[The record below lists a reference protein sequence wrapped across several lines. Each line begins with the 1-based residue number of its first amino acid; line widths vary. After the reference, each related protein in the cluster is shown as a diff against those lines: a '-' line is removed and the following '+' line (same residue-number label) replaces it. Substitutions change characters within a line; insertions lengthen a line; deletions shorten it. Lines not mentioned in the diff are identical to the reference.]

1 VENFFPQRGKV
12 RRFFSTVWKTGPD
25 FFHSMEN
32 FFPQCGK
39 PGQVNMNKPKRFNQV
54 AVLMGG
60 PSSERAVSL
69 RSGAAVAKGLRERG
83 YEVAEVVVGEDCSF
97 ALPAGIEAAFVAMH
111 GKFGEDGTIQALL
124 RARGIPH
131 TGSSPEASARAFDK
145 SQSKPVMA
153 AAGIPT
159 PAYELLREGAARTLP
174 LPVVVKPVRQGSSVG
189 ISRVFREEDWPGA
202 FSAALAYDDT
212 VLVEEFIPGREL
224 TVGVVGD
231 VVLPVV
237 EITADFFDYHTKY
250 TPGAAAHLIPADIPQ
265 ETARACQAAALATF
279 RALGC
284 SGMGRVD
291 IRLRPDGRF
300 FVLEL
305 NNIPGFTEVSL
316 LPDAARVH
324 GWSFPELCERIL
336 DMV

>member
-1 VENFFPQRGKV
+1 MSEK
-12 RRFFSTVWKTGPD
+12 
-25 FFHSMEN
+25 
-32 FFPQCGK
+32 
-39 PGQVNMNKPKRFNQV
+39 KRFQKV
-54 AVLMGG
+54 AVMLGG

-83 YEVAEVVVGEDCSF
+83 YEVSEVLVGEDSSF
-97 ALPAGIEAAFVAMH
+97 TVPPGTEVAFVAMH
-111 GKFGEDGTIQALL
+111 GRFGEDGTIQALL
-124 RARGIPH
+124 REQGIPH

-145 SQSKPVMA
+145 SQCKPVLA
-153 AAGIPT
+153 KAGIPT
-159 PAYELLREGAARTLP
+159 PPFEFLRKGGKRTLP

-189 ISRVFREEDWPGA
+189 ISRVFTEEEWLP
-202 FSAALAYDDT
+202 ALETALGYDDI

-231 VVLPVV
+231 TVLPVI
-237 EITADFFDYHTKY
+237 EILTPDGNFDYHAKY
-250 TPGAAAHLIPADIPQ
+250 TPGASSHQIPAPISA
-265 ETARACQAAALATF
+265 ELTRTCQQVSLEVF

-291 IRLRPDGRF
+291 IRLRPDGRI

-316 LPDAARVH
+316 LPDAAKAH

-336 DMV
+336 NMV

>member
-1 VENFFPQRGKV
+1 MSGMK
-12 RRFFSTVWKTGPD
+12 KY
-25 FFHSMEN
+25 
-32 FFPQCGK
+32 K
-39 PGQVNMNKPKRFNQV
+39 KV

-69 RSGAAVAKGLRERG
+69 RSGAAVAKALRERD

-97 ALPAGIEAAFVAMH
+97 TVPPGTEVAFVAMH
-111 GKFGEDGTIQALL
+111 GHFGEDGTIQALL
-124 RARGIPH
+124 RKQGIPH
-131 TGSSPEASARAFDK
+131 TGSSPEASGRAFDK
-145 SQSKPVMA
+145 HQSKPVMA
-153 AAGIPT
+153 KAGIPT
-159 PAYELLREGAARTLP
+159 PAFEFLRKGQKRTLP

-189 ISRVFREEDWPGA
+189 VSRVKHEEEWAGA
-202 FSAALAYDDT
+202 LAAALAYDEIA
-212 VLVEEFIPGREL
+212 LVEEFIPGREL

-237 EITADFFDYHTKY
+237 EIVAPDDFFDYHAKY
-250 TPGAAAHLIPADIPQ
+250 TAGVSQHVIPAPIP
-265 ETARACQAAALATF
+265 EATAQACQAAALATF

-291 IRLRPDGRF
+291 IRLRPDGKF

-305 NNIPGFTEVSL
+305 NNIPGMTELSL
-316 LPDAARVH
+316 LPDAARAH

>member
-1 VENFFPQRGKV
+1 MSGK
-12 RRFFSTVWKTGPD
+12 
-25 FFHSMEN
+25 
-32 FFPQCGK
+32 
-39 PGQVNMNKPKRFNQV
+39 KRFQTV
-54 AVLMGG
+54 AVLLGG

-69 RSGAAVAKGLRERG
+69 RSGAAVARGLREQG
-83 YEVAEVVVGEDCSF
+83 YDVHEVVVGEDCSF
-97 ALPAGIEAAFVAMH
+97 ELPPGTEAAFVAMH

-124 RARGIPH
+124 RQRGIPH

-159 PAYELLREGAARTLP
+159 PAFQILREGEQRTLP

-189 ISRVFREEDWPGA
+189 ISRVFHEAEWAAA
-202 FSAALAYDDT
+202 FTTALVYDDV
-212 VLVEEFIPGREL
+212 VLVEAFIPGREL

-231 VVLPVV
+231 VALPVI
-237 EITADFFDYHTKY
+237 EIASDFFDYHAKY
-250 TPGAAAHLIPADIPQ
+250 TPGVAAHLIPADIPA
-265 ETARACQAAALATF
+265 ETAQACQAVALATF

-284 SGMGRVD
+284 AGMGRVD
-291 IRLRPDGRF
+291 IRLREDGKF

-324 GWSFPELCERIL
+324 GWGFPELCERIL
-336 DMV
+336 NMAEPPTSAMACRNSVAG

>member
-1 VENFFPQRGKV
+1 MSGK
-12 RRFFSTVWKTGPD
+12 
-25 FFHSMEN
+25 
-32 FFPQCGK
+32 
-39 PGQVNMNKPKRFNQV
+39 KRFRKV
-54 AVLMGG
+54 AVLLGG

-69 RSGAAVAKGLRERG
+69 RSGAAVAQALRERG
-83 YEVAEVVVGEDCSF
+83 YEVAEVRVGADRSF
-97 ALPAGIEAAFVAMH
+97 AVPPGTEVAFVAMH
-111 GKFGEDGTIQALL
+111 GQFGEDGTIQALL
-124 RARGIPH
+124 RKQGIPH

-145 SQSKPVMA
+145 SQSKPVIA

-159 PAYELLREGAARTLP
+159 PPYEFLREGGWRTLP

-189 ISRVFREEDWPGA
+189 ISRVFREEDWA
-202 FSAALAYDDT
+202 AALAAALGYDEIA
-212 VLVEEFIPGREL
+212 LVEEFIPGREL

-237 EITADFFDYHTKY
+237 EIVAPDDFFDYRAKY
-250 TPGAAAHLIPADIPQ
+250 TDGVARHLIPAPIPE
-265 ETARACQAAALATF
+265 ETAQACRQAAQATF

-291 IRLRPDGRF
+291 IRLRPDGKI

-305 NNIPGFTEVSL
+305 NNIPGFTAVSL
-316 LPDAARVH
+316 LPDAARAH
-324 GWSFPELCERIL
+324 GWSFPDLCEKIL